1 MLVRSLEYSGLEKVR
16 AHYNRRR
23 QLPAQ
28 LPAGP
33 VLSRRC
39 LTNTEHPPAAGT
51 ALGLG
56 VIGWDPSAVLFVL
69 LGAIALSIIHRLLR
83 SRLQNLL

>member
-1 MLVRSLEYSGLEKVR
+1 MSLEYSGLDKAR
-16 AHYNRRR
+16 DHYNRRR
-23 QLPAQ
+23 QLASQ
-28 LPAGP
+28 LPSEP

-39 LTNTEHPPAAGT
+39 LTNTEHPPAGGT

-56 VIGWDPSAVLFVL
+56 VFGWDPSAVLFVL

>member
-1 MLVRSLEYSGLEKVR
+1 MSLEYSGLDKAR
-16 AHYNRRR
+16 DHYNRRR
-23 QLPAQ
+23 QLPSE
-28 LPAGP
+28 P
-33 VLSRRC
+33 VLARRC

-83 SRLQNLL
+83 SRLKNLL